1 MVNQEVISLM
11 KRRVDELT
19 DDEIAVIK
27 NYCEEKI
34 AQRVKSQPVTRSI
47 GGAMVCHMI
56 EMAERG

>member
-27 NYCEEKI
+27 NYCEEKN
-34 AQRVKSQPVTRSI
+34 RS
-47 GGAMVCHMI
+47 AC
-56 EMAERG
+56 